1 MDRKSEAENIPEI
14 TPDMIEAGLAAID
27 PFDLQDAADG
37 YLGRDELVSAIFR
50 AMYLARQRDV

>member
-1 MDRKSEAENIPEI
+1 MDRKKEADNIPEI
-14 TPDMIEAGLAAID
+14 TPEMIAAGVAAID

-50 AMYLARQRDV
+50 AMHQARQRDV